1 MKSPL
6 RHRWIFPPLLG
17 AVLAAIVYVLL
28 VAGAF
33 DSIASKS
40 HAAGAILNL
49 AFAPA
54 EWIVQAVHYF
64 RLPPHGDAG
73 FVWFVI
79 APSIEWFLIG
89 TVVGFIW
96 CRFQRKVE

>member
-17 AVLAAIVYVLL
+17 LVLAVIVFVLL
-28 VAGAF
+28 VSGAF
-33 DSIASKS
+33 DSVQEKS
-40 HAAGAILNL
+40 HGAAAVLNF
-49 AFAPA
+49 AFAPS

-64 RLPPHGDAG
+64 GLPPHGDAG

-79 APSIEWFLIG
+79 APSIEWFVIG
-89 TVVGFIW
+89 TAAGFIW
-96 CRFQRKVE
+96 CICQKRAE